1 MSFFKNFMD
10 KLTKGFF
17 YVVDINVL
25 SEHLYNELEFTLEND
40 LEASAHLNIYYNGE
54 KHEIQVW
61 NYAVS
66 NSNDEKGVIVYLD
79 NAEYKSIEDLLEHAT
94 ISNIKLKDIQG
105 YFKIE
110 LLDIDSEFLNEYRNN
125 HPELN
130 VEDYN

>member
-1 MSFFKNFMD
+1 MN

-17 YVVDINVL
+17 YVIDINVL
-25 SEHLYNELEFTLEND
+25 SEHLHNELKFALEND
-40 LEASAHLNIYYNGE
+40 LESSAHLNIYYNGE

-61 NYAVS
+61 NYTAS
-66 NSNDEKGVIVYLD
+66 NFNDEKEKGLIIYLD
-79 NAEYKSIEDLLEHAT
+79 DVEYKSIEDLLENAT
-94 ISNIKLKDIQG
+94 ISNVKLKDIQG

-110 LLDIDSEFLNEYRNN
+110 LLDIDSEFLNEYKNN